1 MLLIPLTH
9 HRPLS
14 NKLKKSLTI
23 LLLALGVQ
31 AFAQTGGLNTYS
43 FLSLPANTRVAALGG
58 VLVSHPQA
66 DVQMLLSNPA
76 LLSASSHQQLGFT
89 YLGLPANIGQ
99 STVAYAHQI
108 GEGQMLGLGLQY
120 LNFGDFEAFDEAG
133 NSLGTFDAAAYQ
145 VAVSYAHQL
154 GNFRM
159 GASLKWVQ
167 ARLGAYGSSALL
179 SDMGATFVHPEKS
192 LQVGLALKNVGVQLT
207 QFSETNLR
215 EELPMDVQLGITF
228 KPEHM
233 PFRFSFTTYR
243 WIRSGNLQET
253 DGGVVQ
259 SAGTFDEIM
268 SHLAIGTEL
277 LLNKNF
283 HIRAGYNHQLRYE
296 LGLSESR
303 GAAGFSLG
311 FLLRVKAFELSY
323 ARQIYNQAGT
333 GNWLGVQ
340 IALSS
345 VFKKSETTNE

>member
-1 MLLIPLTH
+1 M
-9 HRPLS
+9 
-14 NKLKKSLTI
+14 KKSLTAI
-23 LLLALGVQ
+23 LLALGIQ
-31 AFAQTGGLNTYS
+31 SFAQTGGLNTYA

-76 LLSASSHQQLGFT
+76 LLSAENHQQLGFT
-89 YLGLPANIGQ
+89 YLGLPASMGQ

-108 GEGQMLGLGLQY
+108 REGQMLGLGIQY
-120 LNFGDFEAFDEAG
+120 LNFGDFEAFDDTG

-145 VAVSYAHQL
+145 LAGSYAHQL

-167 ARLGAYGSSALL
+167 TRLGTYGSSALL
-179 SDMGATFVHPEKS
+179 TDIGATFVHPEKS
-192 LQVGLALKNVGVQLT
+192 LQVGLVIKNMGVQLT

-228 KPEHM
+228 KPEYM

-243 WIRSGNLQET
+243 WIRSGSLQENE
-253 DGGVVQ
+253 GGTTQ
-259 SAGTFDEIM
+259 SAGTFDQIM

-283 HIRAGYNHQLRYE
+283 HVRAGYNHQLRYE
-296 LGLSESR
+296 LGLPESR

-311 FLLRVKAFELSY
+311 FMLRVKAFELSY
-323 ARQIYNQAGT
+323 SRQIYNQAGA